1 MVIVI
6 EVMTNL
12 KVIEVKTK
20 LKAVRKKIEA
30 SSAKTNANATMKIWN
45 AGKCVKIAWLIT
57 LEVTKKK
64 ITLDVMMN
72 RKEARRRMKDVMT
85 NPKEAGRRTKAVV
98 AATAKII
105 AIAAAETG
113 SAKKSAINAWKS
125 SSGVMMNLKE
135 DGMMNPKEAGKM
147 KKAVVAAGA
156 VAADVVAADVMGADV
171 VAATDLW

>member
-1 MVIVI
+1 MMVIVI

-12 KVIEVKTK
+12 KVTEVMTK
-20 LKAVRKKIEA
+20 LKVVKKKIEA
-30 SSAKTNANATMKIWN
+30 SSAKINANVMMKIWN
-45 AGKCVKIAWLIT
+45 AGICAKIAWLIT

-72 RKEARRRMKDVMT
+72 RKEARKRTKDVMMNPKEAMKRKKDVMT
-85 NPKEAGRRTKAVV
+85 NPKEAGKRTKAVV

-125 SSGVMMNLKE
+125 SS
-135 DGMMNPKEAGKM
+135 
-147 KKAVVAAGA
+147 
-156 VAADVVAADVMGADV
+156 
-171 VAATDLW
+171 